1 MAAIGVFDMFNMEE
15 FEPEEAD
22 PDLFRRRR
30 SGSIEVRMVRH
41 TGIPQNIVLHWRD
54 IKLVAHR
61 CIDPLFGRGEEPWL
75 RHKVEVVPRT

>member
-30 SGSIEVRMVRH
+30 SGSIEVRTARFTH
-41 TGIPQNIVLHWRD
+41 VL
-54 IKLVAHR
+54 
-61 CIDPLFGRGEEPWL
+61 CISRRGKE
-75 RHKVEVVPRT
+75 TSS